1 VEVNSTLNEPP
12 VDLIRLMLQG
22 ASIVRFANTMPD
34 AYKKEKDFVF
44 VAIYIH
50 NDGQVDRYLLYQ
62 DGKENLHSV
71 RMHVRYL
78 LKSYAEAP

>member
-22 ASIVRFANTMPD
+22 ASIVRFANTMLD
-34 AYKKEKDFVF
+34 AYKKEKDFIF
-44 VAIYIH
+44 VTIYIH

-62 DGKENLHSV
+62 DKKILQSV